1 MKRLYLSILY
11 VVMISVLVSGTI
23 LFSKSQAN
31 INNSAYSHKIS
42 PDSSGPQTRSFDERD
57 SVNIQNERTARRQ
70 EKINVSNNA
79 AKLDLKVYLTED
91 NYGLVTL
98 KLDYKLGG
106 RPVTGNIDAFQMKE
120 IRNIFGFRE
129 KYRNGYDI
137 KHMLLNE
144 KMKRLYFAVEGKNE
158 DRFYRTTL
166 YSYDLENSHL
176 EKIHY
181 DVGVFKGFAITP
193 DGKYNAC
200 WYSASQQNIPCNE
213 EDNVIVFNCRDNK
226 QIFDSS
232 RDMARD
238 KKYLISGLYVYSFDF
253 VKWRDNH
260 TFELSREIRAK
271 DGAEKAIK
279 KSLLFDLN
287 SRKVIK

>member
-23 LFSKSQAN
+23 LFSKFQTN
-31 INNSAYSHKIS
+31 INNSAYSHKLN
-42 PDSSGPQTRSFDERD
+42 PEDSDSQDRSFNEKD
-57 SVNIQNERTARRQ
+57 SVEIKNEHTARRQ

-79 AKLDLKVYLTED
+79 AKLDLQVYLTED
-91 NYGLVTL
+91 DYGLVAL
-98 KLDYKLGG
+98 KLDYKLEG

-129 KYRNGYDI
+129 KYQDGYDI

-158 DRFYRTTL
+158 NKFYRTTL

-176 EKIHY
+176 ERIHY
-181 DVGVFKGFAITP
+181 DIGVFKGFAITP

-200 WYSASQQNIPCNE
+200 WYSAGQQNIPYNE
-213 EDNVIVFNCRDNK
+213 EGNVIVFNCKDNK

-232 RDMARD
+232 RDMAGD
-238 KKYLISGLYVYSFDF
+238 KKKLMSGLYVYSYDF
-253 VKWRDNH
+253 VKWRDNR

-271 DGAEKAIK
+271 DGAEKAMK
-279 KSLLFDLN
+279 KTLLFDLT
-287 SRKVIK
+287 SRKVTE